1 MRKIDSL
8 ISGVLDNFQPDIY
21 QKRNSAVMLWKE
33 IVGEELASIARP
45 AGFEN
50 SVLLIRILHP
60 AASMEIGLR
69 KKEILHKLNS
79 VCDEELFTDL
89 KTVQL

>member
-79 VCDEELFTDL
+79 VYDEELFTDL